1 MKLFTHWKRMSIKV
15 RIAAMSVLALAV
27 LGALAACSPVRL
39 INAITPT
46 SSFVKTGNVAYVAG
60 NNERQR
66 LDVYQPS
73 GREFVGQA
81 RPVVVFFYGGAWQE
95 GARGDYLFVAEA
107 LTQRGYVVV
116 LPDYRVYPEVMYPDF
131 LKDGAAA
138 VGWTR
143 DNIERYG
150 GDRSK
155 LFLMGHSAGAH
166 IAAMLALDPDY
177 LAAQK
182 VPSASI
188 KGLIGLAGPYDFLP
202 LTEPNVIALFSS
214 EKNLAMTQPITYVKP
229 PAVRRTPPT
238 LLLHGDADTRVRPKN
253 SINLARELRGAGA
266 KVEFD
271 LLPGI
276 DHTSIIAKFTR
287 VLRGDGKLVDR
298 VDTFI
303 RDNAG

>member
-1 MKLFTHWKRMSIKV
+1 MKLFTHWKRMSIKAKAV
-15 RIAAMSVLALAV
+15 AMSVVALAV
-27 LGALAACSPVRL
+27 LGALAACSPVML
-39 INAITPT
+39 VNAITPS
-46 SSFVKTGNVAYVAG
+46 SSFLKTADLAYVAG
-60 NNERQR
+60 NNERHR

-73 GREFVGQA
+73 GAEYVGKL
-81 RPVVVFFYGGAWQE
+81 RPVIVFFYGGAWQQ
-95 GARGDYLFVAEA
+95 GSRSHYLFVAEA

-131 LKDGAAA
+131 LHDGASVVA
-138 VGWTR
+138 WTR
-143 DNIERYG
+143 GNIERYG
-150 GDRSK
+150 GDRSR

-182 VPSASI
+182 VPADSI
-188 KGLIGLAGPYDFLP
+188 KGLIGLAGAYDFLP

-214 EKNLAMTQPITYVKP
+214 EKNLAMTQPISYVQP
-229 PAVRRTPPT
+229 RAVRSAPPT
-238 LLLHGDADTRVRPKN
+238 LLMHGDADTRVRPKN
-253 SINLARELRGAGA
+253 SINLARELRAAGA

-287 VLRGDGKLVDR
+287 VLRGDGKVVDR